1 MYENLALIIALRF
14 TPLNNANLLNLD
26 YYNRDSVILEYSQ
39 IMLDWIWN
47 GYIIKYTF
55 A

>member
-1 MYENLALIIALRF
+1 M
-14 TPLNNANLLNLD
+14 PLNNADLLNLD

-39 IMLDWIWN
+39 IMLDWILN